1 MSGAR
6 HFYAAG
12 TYPGDVKAD
21 VEFEITVARSNGQ
34 SDRVDE
40 LLDEHNAATN
50 GTWTPDHA

>member
-21 VEFEITVARSNGQ
+21 VEFEITVAHGNGDSN
-34 SDRVDE
+34 RVDE